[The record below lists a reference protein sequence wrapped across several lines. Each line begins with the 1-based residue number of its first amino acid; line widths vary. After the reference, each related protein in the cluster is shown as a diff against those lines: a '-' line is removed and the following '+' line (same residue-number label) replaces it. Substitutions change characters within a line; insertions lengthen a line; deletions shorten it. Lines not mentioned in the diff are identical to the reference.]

1 MLRQLTALLLALT
14 LCFTTA
20 ACGSNNRSQ
29 SQPTQNKPT
38 TTSVAPTQIA
48 PGRYPVQQASYND
61 GDGTYTL
68 MLLNTPAGSPPV
80 YTTTNLQ
87 MARLTDE
94 AISKG
99 EKSYLE
105 VEGDN
110 ATLYLTE
117 DFKIEYLHAVTE
129 TRDNP
134 QTGERET
141 VVIRQESNFWS
152 PFAGALAGQA
162 IGSLLFSPRYYV
174 PPIYQPG
181 TTLRGYG
188 GVGTTYGGA
197 VREYQS
203 RHNAPPPAV
212 KNRQVLR
219 TTGNL
224 RKTSPT
230 VTKPR
235 TGDRTTKSTGSGYGS
250 SRLRTSGNSRSQARP
265 KSSSGFGSSSRR
277 SPSMRSGGRRR

>member
-20 ACGSNNRSQ
+20 ACGSNTKSQ
-29 SQPTQNKPT
+29 SQPTQNRTP
-38 TTSVAPTQIA
+38 TTSVAPSKIA
-48 PGRYPVQQASYND
+48 SGRYPVQQASYND

-80 YTTTNLQ
+80 YTTANLQ

-230 VTKPR
+230 VSQPR

-265 KSSSGFGSSSRR
+265 KSSSGFGSSTRR